1 MRALGLRGWLGF
13 AFRSP
18 LGIEQGFH
26 PALGRTFHQHLVG
39 LEIEDDPFPFQGIFG
54 PPQLGIARKHHLI
67 PVLVVDGLIP
77 GGHPVLLDHAHV
89 AFGHDAV
96 NLLGPQ
102 IPQGR
107 LVRLFLGRLGGPF
120 GRLRFGL
127 KVDPQLVGVQG
138 GVAVYGLHLAA
149 EDDDPFLSDPLPGGR
164 R

>member
-1 MRALGLRGWLGF
+1 MRALGLERLGGF

-26 PALGRTFHQHLVG
+26 PALGRTFHQHLLG
-39 LEIEDDPFPFQGIFG
+39 GKIEDDPFPFQGIFG
-54 PPQLGIARKHHLI
+54 PPQLGVARKHHLI

-96 NLLGPQ
+96 NLLGPH
-102 IPQGR
+102 ITQGR
-107 LVRLFLGRLGGPF
+107 LVRLFLGRLGGSL

-127 KVDPQLVGVQG
+127 KVDPQLIRV
-138 GVAVYGLHLAA
+138 
-149 EDDDPFLSDPLPGGR
+149 
-164 R
+164 